1 MCPAV
6 RTAELPEKVFPSN
19 PCLEIAWLVSL
30 LLKICN
36 HDMLCLRL
44 LIISVQPLALPQVG
58 VLVVGAGPTGLGAAT
73 RLHQHGLQDWLL
85 IDKVYSVINA
95 DRILTWPSRLRSR
108 MILVDKMD

>member
-6 RTAELPEKVFPSN
+6 RTAELPEKVSPSH

-30 LLKICN
+30 LLKTCN

-44 LIISVQPLALPQVG
+44 LIKYVQPLAIPQVG

-85 IDKVYSVINA
+85 IDKVYSAINA
-95 DRILTWPSRLRSR
+95 VVFSHGFHDFILE
-108 MILVDKMD
+108 